1 MRRISL
7 LCVTCAAAMMV
18 AGGCASMSGTLKGG
32 LIGGGG
38 GTAVGAGIGAL
49 AGGGKGRCDRC
60 RRRAGARRDGR
71 CADRPQDGEAEGR
84 IGGYRGGRSRTVTDT
99 NGLDAIKVTFDTG
112 ILFPTNGTALNASA
126 KAALDKFAIS
136 LLQNPDT
143 DVTVFGHTDSTGTLA
158 VNERISLERAQ
169 VVRNYLETK
178 GIASTASSKSRAR
191 PIPSRSPRTIR
202 PRAGRL
208 TAASRLYL
216 GRPGDDR
223 QAQEGTLQ

>member
-49 AGGGKGRCDRC
+49 AGGGKGAAIGAGVGLALGAT
-60 RRRAGARRDGR
+60 AGALIGR
-71 CADRPQDGEAEGR
+71 KMEKQKAELAAIEGAEVE
-84 IGGYRGGRSRTVTDT
+84 TVTDT

-143 DVTVFGHTDSTGTLA
+143 DVTG
-158 VNERISLERAQ
+158 RLERYGRGPGGQ
-169 VVRNYLETK
+169 
-178 GIASTASSKSRAR
+178 
-191 PIPSRSPRTIR
+191 PPRR
-202 PRAGRL
+202 G
-208 TAASRLYL
+208 LYL
-216 GRPGDDR
+216 GRPGDDPAGAGGDAPIGFSAGFPVENLPFFVNI
-223 QAQEGTLQ
+223 QC